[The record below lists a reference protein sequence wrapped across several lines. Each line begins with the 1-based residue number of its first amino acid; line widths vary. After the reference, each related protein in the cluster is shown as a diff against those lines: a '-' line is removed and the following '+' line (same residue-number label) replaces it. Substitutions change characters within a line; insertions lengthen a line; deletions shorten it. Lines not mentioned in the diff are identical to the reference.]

1 MLTASPTC
9 GGGGGGTLRT
19 IRFMSNPKAHPHP
32 VTIRER
38 RLYASTVPHSNVASL
53 FDFRRDS

>member
-53 FDFRRDS
+53 F